1 MKKKKSVKKLSKREK
16 INTSV
21 IIFLGAVLIVIIA
34 LISYHFIANV

>member
-1 MKKKKSVKKLSKREK
+1 MKKKKSVKKLSKKEK

-34 LISYHFIANV
+34 SISYHFIANV